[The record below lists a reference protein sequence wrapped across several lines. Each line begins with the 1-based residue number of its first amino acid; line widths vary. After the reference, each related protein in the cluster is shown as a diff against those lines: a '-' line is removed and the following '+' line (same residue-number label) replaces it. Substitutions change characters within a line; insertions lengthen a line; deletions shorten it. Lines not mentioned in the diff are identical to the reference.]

1 MKTAMHD
8 PKFEKAVQ
16 DKMEQLEFIPSD
28 SVWENIEIAVAP
40 RRRRRAVPVFFWFLL
55 AGLMLAG
62 AGTAIYLRQDTH
74 SVAKNVSGSVPAT
87 ATAGENAPMPANTQ
101 SVAHT
106 PAETDRP
113 AVTDPIKDAPVAPG
127 TGTASGAGSAAE
139 RSVVGTK
146 GSAGAANGRFSA
158 DGVHRTTANRH
169 PDAGFTPDEIESI
182 AAGSSIDAAP
192 VTKAAPGTNATTAT
206 DAGPAT
212 GAASAINAARQRS
225 SYQPGLISCVAAVSG
240 IKGPRLS
247 PSSGRSTAVTGIPM
261 PKRPWSAGF
270 AGGFGMSSY
279 NQSLLSK
286 ATAVTTTTSALA
298 AAVPSQFAP
307 AASFSSSS
315 SKKITS
321 TVEPGLSYWAG
332 VVAQK
337 PLSARWS
344 LSLGLDLHY
353 YSSRLRVGGVVT
365 TYSQS
370 ASALIGSSAIAP
382 VQSYPYYSVGNVQV
396 FTNRY
401 YYLELPVAMQWQI
414 NRGRVLPLFLRGGV
428 ALSRL
433 MSSNGLYY
441 NDHSAV
447 YFKENSIIQ
456 PMQVSFTSG
465 LIATLPLRR
474 IRIQAGPELQYGA
487 TTLLKGGAGNGH
499 LVYGGLRVSV
509 MR

>member
-1 MKTAMHD
+1 MHD

-16 DKMEQLEFIPSD
+16 DKMEKLEFIPSD
-28 SVWENIEIAVAP
+28 SVWENIELAVAP
-40 RRRRRAVPVFFWFLL
+40 RRRRRAEPVFFWFLL
-55 AGLMLAG
+55 AGLLLAG
-62 AGTAIYLRQDTH
+62 AGTAIYLRQDTR
-74 SVAKNVSGSVPAT
+74 SVAKNVSIPAG
-87 ATAGENAPMPANTQ
+87 ATAGENAPMSANAQGVT
-101 SVAHT
+101 HT
-106 PAETDRP
+106 P
-113 AVTDPIKDAPVAPG
+113 AVTDPIKDASVAPG
-127 TGTASGAGSAAE
+127 TGTASGVGSAAE
-139 RSVVGTK
+139 RSVAGTK
-146 GSAGAANGRFSA
+146 SSAGTANGSFSA

-169 PDAGFTPDEIESI
+169 PDAGLTADEIESV
-182 AAGSSIDAAP
+182 AAGSSIDATAG
-192 VTKAAPGTNATTAT
+192 TNGAPGTNATTGT
-206 DAGPAT
+206 NAGPAR
-212 GAASAINAARQRS
+212 GDASATNAARQHS

-240 IKGPRLS
+240 IRGPRL
-247 PSSGRSTAVTGIPM
+247 PPASGRSTAVTGIPM

-286 ATAVTTTTSALA
+286 ATAVTTTANALA
-298 AAVPSQFAP
+298 ASVTSQYAP

-344 LSLGLDLHY
+344 LSLGLDLRY

-414 NRGRVLPLFLRGGV
+414 NRGRILPLFLRGGV
-428 ALSRL
+428 VLSRL

-447 YFKENSIIQ
+447 YFKDNSVIQ

-499 LVYGGLRVSV
+499 LVYGGLRVTV

>member
-1 MKTAMHD
+1 MHD

-40 RRRRRAVPVFFWFLL
+40 HRRRAVPVFFWFLL
-55 AGLMLAG
+55 AGLLLTGAG
-62 AGTAIYLRQDTH
+62 AAIYLRNETRPI
-74 SVAKNVSGSVPAT
+74 AKNVSVPA
-87 ATAGENAPMPANTQ
+87 GVNPEKSAPVSADAQ
-101 SVAHT
+101 SVT
-106 PAETDRP
+106 PGP
-113 AVTDPIKDAPVAPG
+113 AVTDQIKDAPVMPG
-127 TGTASGAGSAAE
+127 AGTAFGAGSAAE
-139 RSVVGTK
+139 RSVAGTK
-146 GSAGAANGRFSA
+146 GSAGAAGREFSA
-158 DGVHRTTANRH
+158 GGARGTTVNRR
-169 PDAGFTPDEIESI
+169 PDAGHTADANEPG
-182 AAGSSIDAAP
+182 AAGAAIDATSATG
-192 VTKAAPGTNATTAT
+192 VASAGTVPAT
-206 DAGPAT
+206 DVV
-212 GAASAINAARQRS
+212 RQHS
-225 SYQPGLISCVAAVSG
+225 YYQPGLISCLAALSG

-247 PSSGRSTAVTGIPM
+247 PSSGKSTAVSGIPM

-270 AGGFGMSSY
+270 AGGFGVSSY

-286 ATAVTTTTSALA
+286 ASAVTSSASLA
-298 AAVPSQFAP
+298 ATSSPTQYFA
-307 AASFSSSS
+307 ARSGSSS

-365 TYSQS
+365 TYSPS
-370 ASALIGSSAIAP
+370 ASALIGSSSAIAP
-382 VQSYPYYSVGNVQV
+382 VQSYPYYSVGDVQV
-396 FTNRY
+396 YTNRY
-401 YYLELPVAMQWQI
+401 YYLELPVAMQWQL

-428 ALSRL
+428 TLSRL

-441 NDHSAV
+441 NDQSAV
-447 YFKENSIIQ
+447 YFKDNSVIQ

-465 LIATLPLRR
+465 LIATLPLRG
-474 IRIQAGPELQYGA
+474 IRIQTGPELQYGA

-499 LVYGGLRVSV
+499 LLYGGLRVTV

>member
-40 RRRRRAVPVFFWFLL
+40 RRRRAVPVFFWFLS
-55 AGLMLAG
+55 AGLLLAG
-62 AGTAIYLRQDTH
+62 AGTAIYLRTGTH
-74 SVAKNVSGSVPAT
+74 PLAKNVSIPAGAGDVKNAPPSADISHGKADPVPAE
-87 ATAGENAPMPANTQ
+87 ATAKENAPMPADALGMT
-101 SVAHT
+101 HT
-106 PAETDRP
+106 SS
-113 AVTDPIKDAPVAPG
+113 VTDQIRGVSSDGRRG
-127 TGTASGAGSAAE
+127 TTAS
-139 RSVVGTK
+139 
-146 GSAGAANGRFSA
+146 
-158 DGVHRTTANRH
+158 RH
-169 PDAGFTPDEIESI
+169 PDAGLTADET
-182 AAGSSIDAAP
+182 AAVAMGSSIGGASATNP
-192 VTKAAPGTNATTAT
+192 VPAT
-206 DAGPAT
+206 DA
-212 GAASAINAARQRS
+212 SRQHS

-240 IKGPRLS
+240 IRGPRLS
-247 PSSGRSTAVTGIPM
+247 PWSGMSTAVTGIPM
-261 PKRPWSAGF
+261 PKRPWAAGF
-270 AGGFGMSSY
+270 AGGFGVSSY
-279 NQSLLSK
+279 NESLLSK
-286 ATAVTTTTSALA
+286 APAVTTSASALSTSYSSQSYPTA
-298 AAVPSQFAP
+298 LTAVNSGTT
-307 AASFSSSS
+307 S

-321 TVEPGLSYWAG
+321 SVQPGLSYWAG

-382 VQSYPYYSVGNVQV
+382 VQSYPYYSVGDVQV
-396 FTNRY
+396 YTNRY

-428 ALSRL
+428 TLSRL

-447 YFKENSIIQ
+447 YFKDNSVIQ

-465 LIATLPLRR
+465 LVATLPLRG
-474 IRIQAGPELQYGA
+474 IRMQAGPELQYGA
-487 TTLLKGGAGNGH
+487 TTLLKGGDGNGH
-499 LVYGGLRVSV
+499 LLYGGLRVTV

>member
-40 RRRRRAVPVFFWFLL
+40 RRRRAVPVFFWFLS
-55 AGLMLAG
+55 AGLLLAG
-62 AGTAIYLRQDTH
+62 AGTAIYLRTGTH
-74 SVAKNVSGSVPAT
+74 PLAKNVSIPAG
-87 ATAGENAPMPANTQ
+87 AGDVKNAPPTADASDGNT
-101 SVAHT
+101 
-106 PAETDRP
+106 P
-113 AVTDPIKDAPVAPG
+113 AVTDQIKDVPAASG
-127 TGTASGAGSAAE
+127 DRTASGGGSAAE
-139 RSVVGTK
+139 RSVAGTK
-146 GSAGAANGRFSA
+146 GSAGAADRGVSPDGRR
-158 DGVHRTTANRH
+158 GTTAGRH
-169 PDAGFTPDEIESI
+169 PGAGLTADET
-182 AAGSSIDAAP
+182 AAVASGSSIDGIPTTDPAP
-192 VTKAAPGTNATTAT
+192 ETNPAPAT
-206 DAGPAT
+206 DA
-212 GAASAINAARQRS
+212 ARQHAY
-225 SYQPGLISCVAAVSG
+225 YQPGLISCIAAVSG

-247 PSSGRSTAVTGIPM
+247 PSSGTSTAVTGIPM

-270 AGGFGMSSY
+270 AGGFGVSSY
-279 NQSLLSK
+279 NESLLSK
-286 ATAVTTTTSALA
+286 ATDVTTTPSALA
-298 AAVPSQFAP
+298 ASYPSNYVAAVS
-307 AASFSSSS
+307 SSSSS

-382 VQSYPYYSVGNVQV
+382 VQSYPYYSVGDVQV

-428 ALSRL
+428 TLSRL

-447 YFKENSIIQ
+447 YFKDNSVIQ
-456 PMQVSFTSG
+456 PMQVSVTSG
-465 LIATLPLRR
+465 LVATLPLRG
-474 IRIQAGPELQYGA
+474 IRMQAGPELQYGA
-487 TTLLKGGAGNGH
+487 TTLLKGGDGNGH
-499 LVYGGLRVSV
+499 LLYGGLRVTV

>member
-1 MKTAMHD
+1 MHD
-8 PKFEKAVQ
+8 PRFEKAVQ

-40 RRRRRAVPVFFWFLL
+40 RRSRRAVPVFVWFLL
-55 AGLMLAG
+55 AGSMLAG
-62 AGTAIYLRQDTH
+62 AGTAIYLRQGTH
-74 SVAKNVSGSVPAT
+74 PVAKNVSIPAGAGDVKNAPLTTDASDGKTGHVPAA
-87 ATAGENAPMPANTQ
+87 ATAGENAPMSANAQGVTH
-101 SVAHT
+101 SS
-106 PAETDRP
+106 
-113 AVTDPIKDAPVAPG
+113 AVTDLIKDAPIAPG
-127 TGTASGAGSAAE
+127 ARTASGVGSAAE
-139 RSVVGTK
+139 RSVAGTK
-146 GSAGAANGRFSA
+146 GSAGAANRRFSA

-169 PDAGFTPDEIESI
+169 PDAGLTADEIESV

-192 VTKAAPGTNATTAT
+192 ETNATPAT
-206 DAGPAT
+206 DV
-212 GAASAINAARQRS
+212 ARQHS

-247 PSSGRSTAVTGIPM
+247 PSSGRTTALTGIPM
-261 PKRPWSAGF
+261 PKRLWSAGF

-279 NQSLLSK
+279 NESLLSK
-286 ATAVTTTTSALA
+286 ATAVTNTTSALA
-298 AAVPSQFAP
+298 ASSLSQYAP
-307 AASFSSSS
+307 AASFSNSS

-370 ASALIGSSAIAP
+370 ATALIGSSAIAP
-382 VQSYPYYSVGNVQV
+382 VQSYPYYSVGNVQI

-401 YYLELPVAMQWQI
+401 YYLELPVTMQWQI
-414 NRGRVLPLFLRGGV
+414 NRGRVLPLFLQGGM

-441 NDHSAV
+441 NGHSAV
-447 YFKENSIIQ
+447 YFKDNSVIQ
-456 PMQVSFTSG
+456 PMQVSFTTG
-465 LIATLPLRR
+465 LIATLPLRG
-474 IRIQAGPELQYGA
+474 IRIQTGPELQYGA

-499 LVYGGLRVSV
+499 VVYGGLRVTV

>member
-1 MKTAMHD
+1 MHD

-16 DKMEQLEFIPSD
+16 DKMEKLEFIPSD
-28 SVWENIEIAVAP
+28 SVWENIELAVAP
-40 RRRRRAVPVFFWFLL
+40 RRRRRAEPVFFWFLL
-55 AGLMLAG
+55 AGLLLAG
-62 AGTAIYLRQDTH
+62 AGTAIYLRQDTR
-74 SVAKNVSGSVPAT
+74 SVAKNVSIPAG
-87 ATAGENAPMPANTQ
+87 ATAGENAPMSANAQGVT
-101 SVAHT
+101 HT
-106 PAETDRP
+106 P
-113 AVTDPIKDAPVAPG
+113 AVTDPIKDASVAPG
-127 TGTASGAGSAAE
+127 TGTASGVGSAAE
-139 RSVVGTK
+139 RSVAGTK
-146 GSAGAANGRFSA
+146 SSAGTANGSFSA

-169 PDAGFTPDEIESI
+169 PDAGLTADEIESV
-182 AAGSSIDAAP
+182 AAGSSIDATAG
-192 VTKAAPGTNATTAT
+192 TNGAPGTNATTGT
-206 DAGPAT
+206 NAGPAR
-212 GAASAINAARQRS
+212 GDASATNAARQHS

-240 IKGPRLS
+240 IRGPRLS

-286 ATAVTTTTSALA
+286 ATAVTTNASAMAASVTS
-298 AAVPSQFAP
+298 QYAP

-344 LSLGLDLHY
+344 LSLGLDLRY

-414 NRGRVLPLFLRGGV
+414 NRGRILPLFLRGGV
-428 ALSRL
+428 VLSRL

-447 YFKENSIIQ
+447 YFKDNSVIQ

-465 LIATLPLRR
+465 LIATLPLRG
-474 IRIQAGPELQYGA
+474 IRIQTGPELQYGA

-499 LVYGGLRVSV
+499 LVYGGLRVTV

>member
-1 MKTAMHD
+1 MHD

-16 DKMEQLEFIPSD
+16 DKMEKLEFIPSD
-28 SVWENIEIAVAP
+28 SVWENIELAVAP
-40 RRRRRAVPVFFWFLL
+40 RRRRRAEPVFFWFLL
-55 AGLMLAG
+55 AGLLLAG
-62 AGTAIYLRQDTH
+62 AGTAIYLRQDTR
-74 SVAKNVSGSVPAT
+74 SVAKNVSIPAG
-87 ATAGENAPMPANTQ
+87 ATAGENAPMSANAQGVT
-101 SVAHT
+101 HT
-106 PAETDRP
+106 P
-113 AVTDPIKDAPVAPG
+113 AVTDPIKDASVAPG
-127 TGTASGAGSAAE
+127 TGTASGVGSAAE
-139 RSVVGTK
+139 RSVAGTK
-146 GSAGAANGRFSA
+146 SSAGTANGSFSA

-169 PDAGFTPDEIESI
+169 PDAGLTADEIESV
-182 AAGSSIDAAP
+182 AAGSSIDATAG
-192 VTKAAPGTNATTAT
+192 TNGAPGTNATTGT
-206 DAGPAT
+206 NAGPAR
-212 GAASAINAARQRS
+212 GDASATNAARQHS

-240 IKGPRLS
+240 IRGPRL
-247 PSSGRSTAVTGIPM
+247 PPASGRSTAVTGIPM

-286 ATAVTTTTSALA
+286 ATAVTTTANALA
-298 AAVPSQFAP
+298 ASVTSQYAP

-344 LSLGLDLHY
+344 LSLGLDLRY

-414 NRGRVLPLFLRGGV
+414 NRGRILPLFLRGGV
-428 ALSRL
+428 VLSRL

-447 YFKENSIIQ
+447 YFKDNSVIQ

-465 LIATLPLRR
+465 LIATLPLRG
-474 IRIQAGPELQYGA
+474 IRIQTGPELQYGA

-499 LVYGGLRVSV
+499 LVYGGLRVTV

>member
-1 MKTAMHD
+1 MHD
-8 PKFEKAVQ
+8 PRFEKAVQ

-28 SVWENIEIAVAP
+28 SVWENIELAVAP
-40 RRRRRAVPVFFWFLL
+40 RRRHRAVPVFFWFLL
-55 AGLMLAG
+55 AGLLLAG

-74 SVAKNVSGSVPAT
+74 SVAKNVSVPAG
-87 ATAGENAPMPANTQ
+87 ATAGENSPVSAKAQGVTH
-101 SVAHT
+101 A
-106 PAETDRP
+106 P
-113 AVTDPIKDAPVAPG
+113 AVTDPIKDVPVAPG
-127 TGTASGAGSAAE
+127 AGMASGGGSAAE
-139 RSVVGTK
+139 RSVAGTK
-146 GSAGAANGRFSA
+146 GSAGTANGRISA
-158 DGVHRTTANRH
+158 DGVRRTTANRH
-169 PDAGFTPDEIESI
+169 PAAGLTADEIESV
-182 AAGSSIDAAP
+182 AAGSSIDGAP
-192 VTKAAPGTNATTAT
+192 VTDGSPRTNAIAGTNAV
-206 DAGPAT
+206 PAT
-212 GAASAINAARQRS
+212 GAASATNAARQHS
-225 SYQPGLISCVAAVSG
+225 FYQPGLISCVAAVSG
-240 IKGPRLS
+240 IRGPVLS
-247 PSSGRSTAVTGIPM
+247 PSSGRSTAVAGIPM

-286 ATAVTTTTSALA
+286 ATAVTTNTSAIA
-298 AAVPSQFAP
+298 AAVPSQYAP

-315 SKKITS
+315 SKRITS

-332 VVAQK
+332 IAAQK

-447 YFKENSIIQ
+447 YFKDNSVIQ
-456 PMQVSFTSG
+456 PMQVSFTTG
-465 LIATLPLRR
+465 LIATLPLRG
-474 IRIQAGPELQYGA
+474 IRIQTGPELQYGA

-499 LVYGGLRVSV
+499 LVYGGLRVTV

>member
-1 MKTAMHD
+1 MHD

-16 DKMEQLEFIPSD
+16 DKMEKLEFIPSD
-28 SVWENIEIAVAP
+28 SVWENIELAVAP
-40 RRRRRAVPVFFWFLL
+40 RRRRRAEPVFFWFLL
-55 AGLMLAG
+55 AGLLLAG
-62 AGTAIYLRQDTH
+62 AGTAIYLRQDTR
-74 SVAKNVSGSVPAT
+74 SVAKNVSIPAG
-87 ATAGENAPMPANTQ
+87 ATAGENAPMSANAQGVT
-101 SVAHT
+101 HT
-106 PAETDRP
+106 P
-113 AVTDPIKDAPVAPG
+113 AVTDPIKDASVAPG
-127 TGTASGAGSAAE
+127 TGTASGVGSAAE
-139 RSVVGTK
+139 RSVAGTK
-146 GSAGAANGRFSA
+146 SSAGTANGSFSA

-169 PDAGFTPDEIESI
+169 PDAGLTADEIESV
-182 AAGSSIDAAP
+182 AAGSSIDATAG
-192 VTKAAPGTNATTAT
+192 TNGAPGTNATTGT
-206 DAGPAT
+206 NAGPAR
-212 GAASAINAARQRS
+212 GDASATNAARQHS

-240 IKGPRLS
+240 IRGPRL
-247 PSSGRSTAVTGIPM
+247 PPASGRSTAVTGIPM

-286 ATAVTTTTSALA
+286 ATAVTTTANALA
-298 AAVPSQFAP
+298 ASVTSQYAP

-344 LSLGLDLHY
+344 LSLGLDLRY

-447 YFKENSIIQ
+447 YFKDNSVIQ

-465 LIATLPLRR
+465 LIATLPLRG
-474 IRIQAGPELQYGA
+474 IRIQTGPELQYGA

-499 LVYGGLRVSV
+499 LVYGGLRVTV

>member
-1 MKTAMHD
+1 MHD

-16 DKMEQLEFIPSD
+16 DKMEKLEFIPSD
-28 SVWENIEIAVAP
+28 SVWENIELAVAP
-40 RRRRRAVPVFFWFLL
+40 RRRRRAEPVFFWFLL
-55 AGLMLAG
+55 AGLLLAG
-62 AGTAIYLRQDTH
+62 AGTAIYLRQDTR
-74 SVAKNVSGSVPAT
+74 SVAKNVSIPAG
-87 ATAGENAPMPANTQ
+87 ATAGENAPMSANAQGVT
-101 SVAHT
+101 HT
-106 PAETDRP
+106 P
-113 AVTDPIKDAPVAPG
+113 AVTDPIKDASVAPG
-127 TGTASGAGSAAE
+127 TGTASGVGSAAE
-139 RSVVGTK
+139 RSVAGTK
-146 GSAGAANGRFSA
+146 SSAGTANGSFSA

-169 PDAGFTPDEIESI
+169 PDAGLTADEIESV
-182 AAGSSIDAAP
+182 AAGSSIDATAG
-192 VTKAAPGTNATTAT
+192 TNGAPGTNATTGT
-206 DAGPAT
+206 NAGPAR
-212 GAASAINAARQRS
+212 GDASATNAARQHS

-240 IKGPRLS
+240 IRGPRL
-247 PSSGRSTAVTGIPM
+247 PPASGRSTAVTGIPM

-286 ATAVTTTTSALA
+286 ATAVTTTANALA
-298 AAVPSQFAP
+298 ASVTSQYAP

-344 LSLGLDLHY
+344 LSLGLDLRY

-414 NRGRVLPLFLRGGV
+414 NRGRILPLFLRGGV
-428 ALSRL
+428 VLSRL

-447 YFKENSIIQ
+447 YFKDNSVIQ
-456 PMQVSFTSG
+456 PMQVSFTTG
-465 LIATLPLRR
+465 LIATLPLRK
-474 IRIQAGPELQYGA
+474 IRIQTGPELQYGA

-499 LVYGGLRVSV
+499 LVYGGLRVTV

>member
-28 SVWENIEIAVAP
+28 SVWENIELAVAP

-55 AGLMLAG
+55 AGLLLAG

-74 SVAKNVSGSVPAT
+74 SVAKNVAIPAG
-87 ATAGENAPMPANTQ
+87 AIAGENAPMAANTQ
-101 SVAHT
+101 GVTHT
-106 PAETDRP
+106 PV
-113 AVTDPIKDAPVAPG
+113 VTDPIKYVPVAPG
-127 TGTASGAGSAAE
+127 TGTASGVGSAAE
-139 RSVVGTK
+139 RSVAMTK
-146 GSAGAANGRFSA
+146 GSAGTANGRFSA
-158 DGVHRTTANRH
+158 DSVHRTTANRH
-169 PDAGFTPDEIESI
+169 PGAGLTADEIESV
-182 AAGSSIDAAP
+182 AAGSSIDAA
-192 VTKAAPGTNATTAT
+192 AGTNATPGINAAAGT
-206 DAGPAT
+206 DATAGTNIGPAR
-212 GAASAINAARQRS
+212 GDVSATNAARQHS

-240 IKGPRLS
+240 IRGPRLS

-286 ATAVTTTTSALA
+286 STAVTTNASALA
-298 AAVPSQFAP
+298 ASVTSQYAP
-307 AASFSSSS
+307 AANFSSSS

-344 LSLGLDLHY
+344 LSLGLDLRY

-428 ALSRL
+428 TLSRL

-447 YFKENSIIQ
+447 YFKDNSVIQ

-474 IRIQAGPELQYGA
+474 IRIQTGPELQYGA

-499 LVYGGLRVSV
+499 LVYGGLRVTV

>member
-1 MKTAMHD
+1 MHD

-28 SVWENIEIAVAP
+28 SVWENIEIAVAS
-40 RRRRRAVPVFFWFLL
+40 RRRRAVPVFFWSVL
-55 AGLMLAG
+55 AGLLLGG
-62 AGTAIYLRQDTH
+62 AGTAIYLRKDTH
-74 SVAKNVSGSVPAT
+74 PVVKNVSIPAGTGGIKNNPSTADASDGQANPGPTKDMAVTNPTGQLGTRT
-87 ATAGENAPMPANTQ
+87 ATGAG
-101 SVAHT
+101 
-106 PAETDRP
+106 
-113 AVTDPIKDAPVAPG
+113 PVA
-127 TGTASGAGSAAE
+127 E
-139 RSVVGTK
+139 RGVAGTK
-146 GSAGAANGRFSA
+146 GSAGALDGAFSANG
-158 DGVHRTTANRH
+158 GHRTKMSGH
-169 PDAGFTPDEIESI
+169 PDAGRT
-182 AAGSSIDAAP
+182 A
-192 VTKAAPGTNATTAT
+192 NATEPATAGLAIDVT
-206 DAGPAT
+206 STT
-212 GAASAINAARQRS
+212 GAAPAIDGASTTGAARQHP
-225 SYQPGLISCVAAVSG
+225 YYHPGLISCVAAITG

-247 PSSGRSTAVTGIPM
+247 PSSGASTAVSGIPI

-270 AGGFGMSSY
+270 AGGFGVSSY

-286 ATAVTTTTSALA
+286 ATAVTTANST
-298 AAVPSQFAP
+298 AVPSSSSQYFL
-307 AASFSSSS
+307 AAVRSSSSS

-344 LSLGLDLHY
+344 LTLGLDLHY

-396 FTNRY
+396 YTNRY

-428 ALSRL
+428 SLSRL

-441 NDHSAV
+441 NDQSAV
-447 YFKENSIIQ
+447 YFKDNSVIQ

-465 LIATLPLRR
+465 LMATLPLRG
-474 IRIQAGPELQYGA
+474 IRVQAGPELQYGA
-487 TTLLKGGAGNGH
+487 TTLLRGGAGNGH
-499 LVYGGLRVSV
+499 LFYGGLRVVV

>member
-1 MKTAMHD
+1 MHD

-40 RRRRRAVPVFFWFLL
+40 HRRRAVPVFFWFLL
-55 AGLMLAG
+55 AGLLLTGTG
-62 AGTAIYLRQDTH
+62 AAIYLRTDTRP
-74 SVAKNVSGSVPAT
+74 VAKSVSVPV
-87 ATAGENAPMPANTQ
+87 GVSPEKSAPISADAQ
-101 SVAHT
+101 SVTHT
-106 PAETDRP
+106 P
-113 AVTDPIKDAPVAPG
+113 AVTDRIKDAPVTPG
-127 TGTASGAGSAAE
+127 ARTAFGAGSAAE
-139 RSVVGTK
+139 QSVAGTK
-146 GSAGAANGRFSA
+146 GGAGVAGGEFST
-158 DGVHRTTANRH
+158 GGGHRKTVDRH
-169 PDAGFTPDEIESI
+169 PDAGRTADAAEPG
-182 AAGSSIDAAP
+182 AAGSAIDAAS
-192 VTKAAPGTNATTAT
+192 VTDVAPAAGAAPAT
-206 DAGPAT
+206 
-212 GAASAINAARQRS
+212 SAARQHS
-225 SYQPGLISCVAAVSG
+225 FYQPGLISCVAARSG
-240 IKGPRLS
+240 IKGPRLA
-247 PSSGRSTAVTGIPM
+247 PSSGTSTAVSGIPI

-270 AGGFGMSSY
+270 AGGIGVSSY
-279 NQSLLSK
+279 NQSLLSE
-286 ATAVTTTTSALA
+286 ATAVTTAASVVATSSPNQFFA
-298 AAVPSQFAP
+298 AAN
-307 AASFSSSS
+307 SSTSS

-337 PLSARWS
+337 PLSARWT

-382 VQSYPYYSVGNVQV
+382 VQSYPYYSVGDVQV
-396 FTNRY
+396 YTNQY

-428 ALSRL
+428 TLSRL

-441 NDHSAV
+441 NNQSAV
-447 YFKENSIIQ
+447 YFKDNSVIQ

-465 LIATLPLRR
+465 LIAMLPLRG
-474 IRIQAGPELQYGA
+474 IRVQAGPELQYGA

-499 LVYGGLRVSV
+499 LLYGGLRVVV

>member
-1 MKTAMHD
+1 
-8 PKFEKAVQ
+8 
-16 DKMEQLEFIPSD
+16 
-28 SVWENIEIAVAP
+28 
-40 RRRRRAVPVFFWFLL
+40 
-55 AGLMLAG
+55 
-62 AGTAIYLRQDTH
+62 
-74 SVAKNVSGSVPAT
+74 
-87 ATAGENAPMPANTQ
+87 
-101 SVAHT
+101 
-106 PAETDRP
+106 
-113 AVTDPIKDAPVAPG
+113 
-127 TGTASGAGSAAE
+127 
-139 RSVVGTK
+139 
-146 GSAGAANGRFSA
+146 
-158 DGVHRTTANRH
+158 
-169 PDAGFTPDEIESI
+169 
-182 AAGSSIDAAP
+182 
-192 VTKAAPGTNATTAT
+192 
-206 DAGPAT
+206 
-212 GAASAINAARQRS
+212 
-225 SYQPGLISCVAAVSG
+225 
-240 IKGPRLS
+240 
-247 PSSGRSTAVTGIPM
+247 
-261 PKRPWSAGF
+261 
-270 AGGFGMSSY
+270 MSSY

-286 ATAVTTTTSALA
+286 ATAVTTTANALA
-298 AAVPSQFAP
+298 ASVTSQYAP

-344 LSLGLDLHY
+344 LSLGLDLRY

-414 NRGRVLPLFLRGGV
+414 NRGRILPLFLRGGV
-428 ALSRL
+428 VLSRL

-447 YFKENSIIQ
+447 YFKDNSVIQ

-465 LIATLPLRR
+465 LIATLPLRG
-474 IRIQAGPELQYGA
+474 IRIQTGPELQYGA

-499 LVYGGLRVSV
+499 LVYGGLRVTV